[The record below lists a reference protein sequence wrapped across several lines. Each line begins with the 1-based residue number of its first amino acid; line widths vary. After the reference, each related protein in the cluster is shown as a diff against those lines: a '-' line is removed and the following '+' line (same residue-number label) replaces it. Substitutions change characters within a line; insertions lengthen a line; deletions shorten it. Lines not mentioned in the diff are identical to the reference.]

1 MIILTLI
8 NDIDHLLILSAPGL
22 MEESANGSFN
32 IAFETICTSE
42 IRTSAHYPVI
52 TNLPLVQKPTLNNLK
67 LLFRT
72 SVQKPPEL
80 LFLSSFL

>member
-22 MEESANGSFN
+22 MEESGNGSFN
-32 IAFETICTSE
+32 IAFATICTSE
-42 IRTSAHYPVI
+42 IRTSAHYPGKPK
-52 TNLPLVQKPTLNNLK
+52 LPLVQKPTLNNLK
-67 LLFRT
+67 LLFRI

-80 LFLSSFL
+80 LFLSGLL